1 VVKHWNRLPKEAVD
15 APSLE
20 AFKVSLDVALGSL
33 VWWLVTLH
41 IVGGL
46 KLGVHCGPFSPRP
59 FYDSTKCSVT
69 GRKTVSKEMKE
80 RSERESKTGR
90 VGKHTTLQAA
100 NRASRT
106 TQAGMYM
113 GEGNETCLH
122 SSQKLPTT
130 HSLTY
135 RFAQLHRRVAAFS
148 VRQNDKF
155 PRRVNLQKKRRRAL
169 SSGLKASGRTGL
181 DPQGGRGRPRARPHR
196 RRRGSGASREPTGR
210 GGEAAYG
217 PSRRAP
223 RSRRAARCAAPA
235 ARRRCAAAAPRARRP
250 WRQPPSRAAPE
261 SPPVILGNGT
271 AAGRSFLAA
280 RQSARRFPMTSRE
293 RAEAG
298 GGRGV
303 ASGSRKRRAAAAGW
317 WVTEG

>member
-1 VVKHWNRLPKEAVD
+1 
-15 APSLE
+15 
-20 AFKVSLDVALGSL
+20 
-33 VWWLVTLH
+33 
-41 IVGGL
+41 
-46 KLGVHCGPFSPRP
+46 
-59 FYDSTKCSVT
+59 
-69 GRKTVSKEMKE
+69 
-80 RSERESKTGR
+80 
-90 VGKHTTLQAA
+90 
-100 NRASRT
+100 
-106 TQAGMYM
+106 M

-298 GGRGV
+298 GGPRCRLREPEATSGGGGLVGDRGLKWGTRRWWGEKV
-303 ASGSRKRRAAAAGW
+303 ELWESRQGSFGVLRPPAGLPAAARALPVLGD
-317 WVTEG
+317 VRAVA